1 MEMRARQTP
10 QEIEAIL
17 RGHIGEYLFVNEYL
31 IAGPAIAPSPELNNQ
46 LSSELR
52 KDACR

>member
-1 MEMRARQTP
+1 MRARQTL

-31 IAGPAIAPSPELNNQ
+31 IAGPAMVPSPELNTQ
-46 LSSELR
+46 LSNELR

>member
-17 RGHIGEYLFVNEYL
+17 NGHIGEYLFVNEYL
-31 IAGPAIAPSPELNNQ
+31 IAGPAIVPSVEPGNE
-46 LSSELR
+46 LSSGLP